1 MSGHNTATPGNWTAD
16 DVPDQRGKTAV
27 ITGANTGIGFETAK
41 VLVGRGATV
50 VLACRDLDKA
60 ERAADRI
67 GAAMPGARVEVVRLD
82 LASLVS
88 VRQAAEELRAAHP
101 RLDLLVNNAGV
112 MMTPFRRTQDGFE
125 LQLGINHLGHF
136 ALTGL
141 LLESLLAV
149 PGSRVVTVSSSA
161 HRGGVI
167 DVQDLRSERG
177 YRRTTAYA
185 RSKLANLLFTYE
197 LQRRLAAS
205 GASTTALAVHPGG
218 VTSGLQRHMPLPM
231 LVVSNV
237 LMLAVGQRDAGMG
250 ALASLRA
257 ATDPAAR
264 GGEYYGP
271 DRGFG
276 FRGYPVRLE
285 SSARSHDAVLQR
297 RLWEESERLTA
308 VRYRFAMGLGDP
320 DGAPASP
327 SWNTGQGA

>member
-1 MSGHNTATPGNWTAD
+1 MSGHTATPGDWTAD
-16 DVPDQRGKTAV
+16 DVPDQRGRTAV
-27 ITGANTGIGFETAK
+27 ITGANTGIGLETAK
-41 VLVGRGATV
+41 VLAGRGATV

-60 ERAADRI
+60 ERAVDRI
-67 GAAMPGARVEVVRLD
+67 GAAMPDARVEVVRLD

-112 MMTPFRRTQDGFE
+112 MMTPVERTQDGFE

-136 ALTGL
+136 VLTGL

-149 PGSRVVTVSSSA
+149 PSSRVVTVSSG
-161 HRGGVI
+161 HRGGAI

-177 YRRTTAYA
+177 YRRTAAYA

-231 LVVSNV
+231 LAVSNV

-257 ATDPAAR
+257 ATDRPRAAANTMAPTV
-264 GGEYYGP
+264 G
-271 DRGFG
+271 
-276 FRGYPVRLE
+276 
-285 SSARSHDAVLQR
+285 SASA
-297 RLWEESERLTA
+297 A
-308 VRYRFAMGLGDP
+308 IRFASSPMP
-320 DGAPASP
+320 APTTP
-327 SWNTGQGA
+327 SFSVACGRSLSG